1 MEHHRGPLQHER
13 RLSPAPE
20 QRRRSAP
27 PPPAS
32 PLQYGLLL
40 CVALLAMTMLY
51 LALQMLVAA
60 LANSHT
66 EQYLQHWQRQ
76 AREPSAQAWQ
86 SAAMTAQRAVD
97 NYPVANGRYLDRLG
111 QVHAWRHMQ
120 HPVGDPLAAESR
132 QAALRA
138 YSAALDVRPSWPNTW
153 ARLAHTHYALGDS
166 GTPFTRA
173 LEQANLLGPYRPAVQ
188 EELASIGLRTWP
200 QLSSSQR
207 STTLDSAHQ
216 VLNGRTDAARDLLD
230 LAQSLGLEKML
241 CRSAPPSAMA
251 LCKNRGIRI

>member
-1 MEHHRGPLQHER
+1 MANHRSPVQHER
-13 RLSPAPE
+13 RLSGAPE
-20 QRRRSAP
+20 QRRRAAA

-32 PLQYGLLL
+32 ALQFGLLL
-40 CVALLAMTMLY
+40 CAALMALVLLY
-51 LALQMLVAA
+51 LAVQMLNSAF
-60 LANSHT
+60 ANSRT

-76 AREPSAQAWQ
+76 AREPSPQAWQ
-86 SAAMTAQRAVD
+86 AAAAAAQRAVD
-97 NYPVANGRYLDRLG
+97 SYPVASGRYLDRLG
-111 QVHAWRHMQ
+111 QVHAWCHMQ

-132 QAALRA
+132 HAALQA
-138 YSAALDVRPSWPNTW
+138 YSAAVEARPSWPNTW
-153 ARLAHTHYALGDS
+153 ARLAHTHYALGDTGS
-166 GTPFTRA
+166 PFTRA

-188 EELASIGLRTWP
+188 EELASIGLSTWP
-200 QLSSSQR
+200 QLSNSQR
-207 STTLDSAHQ
+207 DTTLDSARQ